1 MEESLVVVL
10 GSFEHQM
17 LEQMRE
23 AGAAGMLV
31 FRSDVIPEVHGRHR
45 QPMVFVKNHPQAVV
59 EYVLR
64 ERDVHEE
71 SGTAARL

>member
-1 MEESLVVVL
+1 MTVAELIESLAPP
-10 GSFEHQM
+10 SI
-17 LEQMRE
+17 
-23 AGAAGMLV
+23 AAIQRQRPDPLRMPPL
-31 FRSDVIPEVHGRHR
+31 RRVIRRHR